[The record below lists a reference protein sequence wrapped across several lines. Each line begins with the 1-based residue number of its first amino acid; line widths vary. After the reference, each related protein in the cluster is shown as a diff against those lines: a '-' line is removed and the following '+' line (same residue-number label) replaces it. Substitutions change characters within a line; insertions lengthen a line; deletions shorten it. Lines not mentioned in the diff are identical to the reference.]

1 MDDLSLLKSFFAKM
15 WSVLDTSITLPWIG
29 TTSILKMDIYLA
41 VLALL
46 VYFVNRSIGGSGE

>member
-1 MDDLSLLKSFFAKM
+1 VDDLSLLKSFFAKM